1 MSLKKIE
8 TLGAALA
15 PFKEIGENWGILS
28 AGNEEKFNSMTVSWG
43 AAGVLWSAPCVFV
56 FVRPQRYTYEFTES
70 CDRFSLSLMPEGFH
84 KKIAVFGSKS
94 GRDTDKYAESGL
106 TPAFYDGVPYT
117 AEAQKV
123 FICRKI
129 AAADITPEWFTD
141 HKFDI
146 ENYPRKDYH
155 RMYIGEAEAVLE

>member
-1 MSLKKIE
+1 M
-8 TLGAALA
+8 
-15 PFKEIGENWGILS
+15 
-28 AGNEEKFNSMTVSWG
+28 
-43 AAGVLWSAPCVFV
+43 
-56 FVRPQRYTYEFTES
+56 
-70 CDRFSLSLMPEGFH
+70 
-84 KKIAVFGSKS
+84 AVFGSKS

-141 HKFDI
+141 HKFDV

-155 RMYIGEAEAVLE
+155 RMYIGEVEAVLE

>member
-8 TLGAALA
+8 TLDATLA

-28 AGNEEKFNSMTVSWG
+28 AGDEMKFNSMTVSWG
-43 AAGVLWSAPCVFV
+43 MTGVLWSTPCVFV
-56 FVRPQRYTYEFTES
+56 FVRPQRYTYDFTEKY
-70 CDRFSLSLMPEGFH
+70 DRFSLALMPEGFH
-84 KKIAVFGSKS
+84 RKMAVFGSKS
-94 GRDTDKYAESGL
+94 GRDTDKYAVSGL

-129 AAADITPEWFTD
+129 ALTDITPQWFVD
-141 HKFDI
+141 RKFDT
-146 ENYPRKDYH
+146 ENYPYNDYH
-155 RMYIGEAEAVLE
+155 RMYIGEIEAVLG